1 MSQRDRTSCS
11 EARSA
16 LWLDCVNVA
25 TFRGE
30 GTMAAYLIA
39 EHKIADPA
47 AYEEYRIKA
56 LAAVDRFGGKL
67 LLRARSVEA
76 LAGSWQPD
84 RLVVLEFADMA
95 SLKAMHDSPDYQALI
110 GIRNVAAANVLL
122 AIEAA

>member
-1 MSQRDRTSCS
+1 ML
-11 EARSA
+11 EA
-16 LWLDCVNVA
+16 L
-25 TFRGE
+25 
-30 GTMAAYLIA
+30 
-39 EHKIADPA
+39 
-47 AYEEYRIKA
+47 
-56 LAAVDRFGGKL
+56 
-67 LLRARSVEA
+67 A